1 MDVNVNAV
9 HVEKEALESKG
20 LLRIKVP
27 IYNESARA
35 TPIKSKNISNLR
47 SKLHKLGKKMLLN

>member
-9 HVEKEALESKG
+9 HMEKEALESKG

-27 IYNESARA
+27 IYNESTRA
-35 TPIKSKNISNLR
+35 TPIKIQKHI
-47 SKLHKLGKKMLLN
+47 